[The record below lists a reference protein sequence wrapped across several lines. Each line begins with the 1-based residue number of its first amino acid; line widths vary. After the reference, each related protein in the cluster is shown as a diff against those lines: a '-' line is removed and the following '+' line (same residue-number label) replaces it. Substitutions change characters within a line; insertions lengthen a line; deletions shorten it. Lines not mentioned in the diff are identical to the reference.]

1 MRVCLEPVAR
11 IAAALAALSLL
22 QGCVAALVPL
32 AAGAAMAPNLGQE
45 NQAPGGAQPTL
56 ASAPEARSLAQDGE
70 AEPALPSPKVQLL
83 DLTALPA
90 PSSAQSF
97 EAGANPADPLAKML
111 TYSLAQAQV
120 DLDEQKR
127 QSAALIEPS
136 SLRIDRQDCADRP
149 PAIAIDLDP
158 GRETF
163 DPLTSA
169 TPEQGPELGPEL
181 GEGGTQLAG
190 ALAQLRAAKVSI
202 FWLSRLGENFAE
214 PLRDTL
220 AQANLDPQGADQLV
234 LMRSL
239 DDRKQT
245 RREALSNSHCL
256 IAILGDTR
264 HDFDE
269 LYLYLKHPDAAIGL
283 EPMIGEGWFLLPDL
297 AGPSERS
304 GNAIGQSEQ
313 KETHDDAD

>member
-1 MRVCLEPVAR
+1 MKVRLEPAAR
-11 IAAALAALSLL
+11 IAAALTALSLQ

-32 AAGAAMAPNLGQE
+32 AAGATMAPNIGQDE
-45 NQAPGGAQPTL
+45 KEPVDAQPTL
-56 ASAPEARSLAQDGE
+56 ASAPEARSLTQDGE
-70 AEPALPSPKVQLL
+70 AEPALSAPKVQLL

-90 PSSAQSF
+90 PSSRVNLALN
-97 EAGANPADPLAKML
+97 AGDNPADPLAKML
-111 TYSLAQAQV
+111 NYSLAQAQV

-127 QSAALIEPS
+127 QSAALVNPS
-136 SLRIDRQDCADRP
+136 SLRIDRRDCGDRL

-169 TPEQGPELGPEL
+169 TPEQG
-181 GEGGTQLAG
+181 EGSARLAG

-202 FWLSRLGENFAE
+202 FWLSRLSENFAE

-220 AQANLDPQGADQLV
+220 AQASLDPQGADQLV

-256 IAILGDTR
+256 IAILGDTH

-269 LYLYLKHPDAAIGL
+269 LYLYLKNPDAAIGL
-283 EPMIGEGWFLLPDL
+283 EPMIGQGWFLLPEL
-297 AGPSERS
+297 AGTAFRNDGE
-304 GNAIGQSEQ
+304 IGQSEQ
-313 KETHDDAD
+313 KETQDDAG